1 VNEPSF
7 FNRDWGLISSLNHL
21 TGTNNY
27 DSYYLLIIIIH
38 MENAELRLKEMI
50 RKLKNGGHRITPQ
63 RLAIVKMLA
72 ESRDHPSVEEI
83 YENIRKRFPTTS
95 LATVYKTVS
104 VLKSMQEVLEIE
116 FSTENNRYDGNR
128 PYPHP
133 HMICIKCRKIV
144 DPDLSALQS
153 ITDKLASE
161 TSFKVTSYRLD
172 IQGVCPECQKADEK
186 WARSRRP
193 KKIKHT
199 QEV

>member
-1 VNEPSF
+1 MDGPM
-7 FNRDWGLISSLNHL
+7 SSLKRL
-21 TGTNNY
+21 TRTNNY

-38 MENAELRLKEMI
+38 MKNTKLRLEEMI
-50 RKLKNGGHRITPQ
+50 RKLKNEGRRITPQ
-63 RLAIVKMLA
+63 RLAIVRMLA

-83 YENIRKRFPTTS
+83 HKNLRKRFPTTS

-133 HMICIKCRKIV
+133 HLICIKCRKIA
-144 DPDLSALQS
+144 DPDLSALRS
-153 ITDKLASE
+153 ITDELASK

-186 WARSRRP
+186 WARSGRP